1 MLLTYGVQPCS
12 TSDLVHLEC
21 NSHDEGRNVE
31 EKEERTG
38 WPIAD
43 LLLQELMNTYSFP
56 CHAMA
61 AVLQTEM
68 LLSSCGHALP
78 AAPKPS

>member
-12 TSDLVHLEC
+12 TSDFVHLEC
-21 NSHDEGRNVE
+21 NSDAEGRSVE

-38 WPIAD
+38 WPVAD
-43 LLLQELMNTYSFP
+43 LLLQEPMNHHSFP

-68 LLSSCGHALP
+68 LLSSCRYALP
-78 AAPKPS
+78 ATPKPS